1 MELKDFKK
9 LIEKESI
16 TTIRLWFTD
25 VLGMLKGFSV
35 PAGFLERALKEG
47 IGFDGSSI
55 EGFVRIFESDLIA
68 KPDKNSYFILPEEI
82 GGTRSLSF
90 ICDVLKGDGTPYE
103 SDPRYVLKK
112 NLKNAQDRGY
122 TFYLGPELEFFYFP
136 SDHDTTLLDR
146 GGYFDILPTNPLSLA
161 RKQTMLKL
169 QEMGVKVE
177 ASHHEVAPGQQEIS
191 FVYDEALKMAD
202 QLQVVKLMVK
212 EYARLH
218 DLYATFM
225 PKPVPGVNGTGMH
238 VHQSLFKGGENI
250 FYNGND
256 PYQLSA
262 EARGYIAGLL
272 KYSREITAVTN
283 QWVNSYKR
291 LVPGYE
297 APVYVSWGRTNRSAL
312 VRVPAFQTGKSKSC
326 RSEYRAP
333 DPGCNPYLCFSVML
347 HAGLAGMD
355 EGLTLAEPTE
365 QDIFKMS
372 VQERLDSSIP
382 TLPGSLKEAIDLTR
396 NSKIVK
402 EALGKDLFDKYIAN
416 KDQEW
421 DRYRIQVTDYELKTY
436 LPLL

>member
-25 VLGMLKGFSV
+25 VLGMLKGFSI
-35 PAGFLERALKEG
+35 PAEFLERALTEG
-47 IGFDGSSI
+47 VGFDGSSI
-55 EGFVRIFESDLIA
+55 EGFVRIFESDLVA
-68 KPDKNSYFILPEEI
+68 KPDKNSYFILPEEV

-90 ICDVLKGDGTPYE
+90 ICDVLKSDGTPYE

-112 NLKNAQDRGY
+112 NLEDAGSRGY
-122 TFYLGPELEFFYFP
+122 KFYLGPELEYFYFP
-136 SDHDTTLLDR
+136 SDHETTLLDR
-146 GGYFDILPTNPLSLA
+146 GGYFDILPTNPLSMA
-161 RKQTMLKL
+161 RTQTMLKL
-169 QEMGVKVE
+169 LKMGIRVE
-177 ASHHEVAPGQQEIS
+177 ASHHEVAPGQQEID

-202 QLQVVKLMVK
+202 QVQVVKLIVK
-212 EYARLH
+212 EYARLNG
-218 DLYATFM
+218 LYATFM

-238 VHQSLFKGGENI
+238 VHQSLFKDGENV
-250 FYNGND
+250 FYNGDD
-256 PYQLSA
+256 PYQLSSVG
-262 EARGYIAGLL
+262 RGYIAGLL
-272 KYSREITAVTN
+272 KYAREMTVVTN

-291 LVPGYE
+291 IVPGYE

-347 HAGLAGMD
+347 RAGLSGLD
-355 EGLTLAEPTE
+355 EGLELVEPME
-365 QDIFKMS
+365 RDIFKMS
-372 VQERLDSSIP
+372 AQERIDASIV

-396 NSKIVK
+396 TSKLVK
-402 EALGKDLFDKYIAN
+402 QALGEDLFNKYIAN
-416 KDQEW
+416 KDKEW

-436 LPLL
+436 LPML